1 MKKLLYIILIILII
15 TALAGCNYANKVPVL
30 PPNNTDGIN
39 TTSYPTTVPYGA
51 NDPLN
56 LIAPSDYGAGLAT
69 DKYVPG
75 GPGAGIN
82 TR

>member
-1 MKKLLYIILIILII
+1 MKKLYVILVILVI
-15 TALAGCNYANKVPVL
+15 TALAGCNYGNKVPVL
-30 PPNNTDGIN
+30 PSYNIDGTN

-56 LIAPSDYGAGLAT
+56 LIPPSDYSSGLAT
-69 DKYVPG
+69 DKYLPG
-75 GPGAGIN
+75 GPDPSMN